1 MGGRLR
7 RLECA
12 ERIAKLVLSVC
23 LLVAL
28 LLASACGRDEGGPE
42 TDQAGSASPAPELT
56 TYSNEEWSFSLE
68 YPVDWAHGDL
78 PADRQLGEFK
88 SDFFIVFTDD
98 PSILEEPPSDGRSR
112 GWVTVAGVRMPTEGS
127 ESDFRALLADIASQ
141 LERLIEQRAS
151 GGVSAEV
158 TDVTLGHFAG
168 VPAVISEASAG
179 YHSEPG
185 ERQRQYTFGKG
196 DVLYFLS
203 LNATADR
210 WSQYEAEL
218 ESIAQSFAFQQ

>member
-1 MGGRLR
+1 MLWG
-7 RLECA
+7 
-12 ERIAKLVLSVC
+12 
-23 LLVAL
+23 
-28 LLASACGRDEGGPE
+28 
-42 TDQAGSASPAPELT
+42 
-56 TYSNEEWSFSLE
+56 
-68 YPVDWAHGDL
+68 
-78 PADRQLGEFK
+78 
-88 SDFFIVFTDD
+88 
-98 PSILEEPPSDGRSR
+98 
-112 GWVTVAGVRMPTEGS
+112 
-127 ESDFRALLADIASQ
+127 DIASQ
-141 LERLIEQRAS
+141 LERRIEQRAS

-179 YHSEPG
+179 YQSEPG